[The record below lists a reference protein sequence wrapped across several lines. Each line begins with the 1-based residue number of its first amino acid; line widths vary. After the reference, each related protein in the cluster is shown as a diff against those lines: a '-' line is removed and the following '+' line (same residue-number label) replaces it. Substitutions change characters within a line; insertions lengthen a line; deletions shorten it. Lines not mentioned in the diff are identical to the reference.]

1 MDKYTLAIR
10 CRLVDEVKY
19 LVCHFV
25 LGVKEHLILLV
36 NPIEG
41 KISDTNRLPHV
52 SHCIAGA
59 INYVSHFIRSD
70 EFQILTDNMIKCLKS
85 NSYKHLKKKA
95 WRLENKKTTYLSCEF
110 ITNKKAILDLDC
122 THEIILTV
130 CAEKVFRLGDA
141 HTTR

>member
-1 MDKYTLAIR
+1 MDKYALAIR

-36 NPIEG
+36 NPVEG

-52 SHCIAGA
+52 SHCIARA

-85 NSYKHLKKKA
+85 NSYKLLKKKSM
-95 WRLENKKTTYLSCEF
+95 E
-110 ITNKKAILDLDC
+110 
-122 THEIILTV
+122 
-130 CAEKVFRLGDA
+130 
-141 HTTR
+141 TRK